1 MHPDN
6 SMMIQVL
13 GWANS
18 ELWIWVAEQVNRP
31 VLPYPDHQGELS
43 STAPANA
50 AIHHQHKTESTLPLP
65 CAWTVSPLPLPS
77 APAPPC
83 CPGEMQGPLA

>member
-1 MHPDN
+1 MNLEP
-6 SMMIQVL
+6 MYIFRYK
-13 GWANS
+13 GYG
-18 ELWIWVAEQVNRP
+18 RK
-31 VLPYPDHQGELS
+31 
-43 STAPANA
+43 A
-50 AIHHQHKTESTLPLP
+50 AFHVHKTESTLPLP